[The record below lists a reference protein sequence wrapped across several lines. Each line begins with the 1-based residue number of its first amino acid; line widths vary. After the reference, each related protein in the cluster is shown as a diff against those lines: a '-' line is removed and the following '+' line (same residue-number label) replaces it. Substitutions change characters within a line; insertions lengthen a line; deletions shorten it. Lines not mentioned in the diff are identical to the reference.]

1 MTSIQRR
8 LGTSLAIGTVFLWLL
23 ATLLTGLV
31 IRHELDEAFDSAL
44 QETAQR
50 LLSVAA
56 IDISEIEFDEQEEDD
71 DEDDRPSRRSIRL
84 GEHDE
89 LLTYVIRD
97 SSGRVILISHD
108 ADLDHFAA
116 GPFDGFRTGSAY
128 RLYGESTTDDRV
140 SIEIAEPLAH
150 RNKAVL
156 EAMLVFASP
165 LLLLVPLSLG
175 LVWLIIRHSMGSV
188 KKVQLQ
194 IESRGGANLAP
205 MAVDDMPRELIPIA
219 GSVNDLLKRISVAL
233 DSERNF
239 ATNSAH
245 ELRTPIAGALAQTQ
259 RLVTSLP
266 AGNNKDRALQ
276 IEKTLNDISRLSEKL
291 MQLARAESGFLVTDI
306 NQNVYQ
312 TVLLVVDEYSRTDKS
327 SGRIRFHC
335 VGANQFM
342 VRLDPDG
349 LAILMRNLIENALK
363 HSPLGTPVDIT
374 LDATHNALHIVNEC
388 AVIRSAELENIKTR
402 FTRGATTAPG
412 AGLGL
417 AIVEAITNRSGID
430 MELNSPAT
438 DRASGFEAIVRCS
451 QLS

>member
-8 LGTSLAIGTVFLWLL
+8 LGTSLAIGTVCLWML
-23 ATLLTGLV
+23 ATLITGLV

-56 IDISEIEFDEQEEDD
+56 IDISVIEFDEHED

-89 LLTYVIRD
+89 LLTYVVRD
-97 SSGRVILISHD
+97 SNGHVILISHD
-108 ADLDHFAA
+108 ADLGDFAD

-128 RLYGESTTDDRV
+128 RLFGESTTDDRV
-140 SIEIAEPLAH
+140 SIVIAEPLAH

-156 EAMLVFASP
+156 EAMLGFASP

-194 IESRGGANLAP
+194 IESRGGVNLVP
-205 MAVDDMPRELIPIA
+205 IAVDDMPRELIPIA

-233 DSERNF
+233 ESERNF

-259 RLVTSLP
+259 RLITSLP
-266 AGNNKDRALQ
+266 EGNNKNRALQ
-276 IEKTLNDISRLSEKL
+276 IEKTLNGISRLSEKL
-291 MQLARAESGFLVTDI
+291 MQLARAESGFLVTDCK
-306 NQNVYQ
+306 QNAYQ
-312 TVLLVVDEYSRTDKS
+312 TVLHIVDEYSRTDRS

-335 VGANQFM
+335 VGAKQFL
-342 VRLDPDG
+342 VRLDQDG
-349 LAILMRNLIENALK
+349 LAILLRNLIENALK
-363 HSPLGTPVDIT
+363 HSPSETPVDIT
-374 LDATHNALHIVNEC
+374 LSATGNALHIVNEC
-388 AVIRSAELENIKTR
+388 AVITPAELECIKTR

-417 AIVEAITNRSGID
+417 AIVEAITNRSGINI
-430 MELNSPAT
+430 ELKSPAT
-438 DRASGFEAIVRCS
+438 DQGSGFESIVRCS
-451 QLS
+451 QLA